1 MTTGPV
7 APASAEDRTTI
18 FYPESDGMPLPDG
31 EFQSPL
37 FREIVSTLAAHLDD
51 RPNTNVNGNTFI
63 YYEEG
68 NPRRFVSPDCYVAFD
83 ISLEPIER
91 FNAYLI
97 WEVGK
102 SPDFVLEIGSP
113 STASTDRVEKRELY
127 ARLGI
132 AEYWR
137 YDATG
142 GDFYGEPLVGE
153 YLAEGEYRRIEMNRE
168 ADGMVWAHSPLLN
181 LDLCWDEGRLRFYD
195 PAARVWLLNQMEER
209 AARESAEARV
219 EAEQAARE
227 SAEARLATLEDELR
241 QLRG

>member
-1 MTTGPV
+1 MTTRPA

-37 FREIVSTLAAHLDD
+37 FREIVSTLAAHLND

-83 ISLEPIER
+83 ISLESIER
-91 FNAYLI
+91 FNAYLT

-113 STASTDRVEKRELY
+113 STASIDRVEKRELY

-132 AEYWR
+132 TEYWR

-142 GDFYGEPLVGE
+142 GDFYGEALVGE
-153 YLAEGEYRRIEMNRE
+153 HLAEGEYRRMEMNRE

-209 AARESAEARV
+209 AAK
-219 EAEQAARE
+219 EAERVGRE
-227 SAEARLATLEDELR
+227 SAEARLTELEDELR
-241 QLRG
+241 RLRLDS

>member
-1 MTTGPV
+1 MTTGPA
-7 APASAEDRTTI
+7 APASAEDRTAI

-37 FREIVSTLAAHLDD
+37 FREIVSTLAAHLND

-102 SPDFVLEIGSP
+102 SPGLCTGDRLSEHGVNRSGGETGAVR
-113 STASTDRVEKRELY
+113 ASGDY
-127 ARLGI
+127 GI
-132 AEYWR
+132 
-137 YDATG
+137 
-142 GDFYGEPLVGE
+142 
-153 YLAEGEYRRIEMNRE
+153 LALRC
-168 ADGMVWAHSPLLN
+168 DGRGLL
-181 LDLCWDEGRLRFYD
+181 R
-195 PAARVWLLNQMEER
+195 R
-209 AARESAEARV
+209 AA
-219 EAEQAARE
+219 
-227 SAEARLATLEDELR
+227 
-241 QLRG
+241 GG

>member
-1 MTTGPV
+1 MVCPCQT
-7 APASAEDRTTI
+7 
-18 FYPESDGMPLPDG
+18 ES
-31 EFQSPL
+31 SKAPL
-37 FREIVSTLAAHLDD
+37 FREIVSTLAAHLND